1 MKNSTPTT
9 PWQRALRLVATTA
22 ATATT
27 AMLAA
32 CAVPQAPLGNFLVYR
47 PGLQGLAAIPLPER
61 DLPTA
66 VAEPWFKVG
75 EGGGM
80 ALEGPAF
87 DRQGNLFFL
96 DIYAGRVLKLTPDR
110 HLSAIYT
117 DKDMHPAG
125 LAIHKDGRIFIAALG
140 PIGASGSFEAG
151 SVIALDANGGNRQVI
166 VPTTGKYLVDDLA
179 FDNAGGIYFTD
190 FRGTS
195 TQPDGGVYYVPPD
208 FKSVTPVIPKLGAA
222 NGIAVSPDSKVIWA
236 SEFAT
241 GRIHRAD
248 MAAPGVL
255 GRWGTSIPYQ
265 FIGRAPDSMRTDAD
279 GNLYVAAY
287 HQGRLLVLS
296 PGGVPIGQILI
307 PGREDD
313 KFLKVTSMAFLPG
326 SNEMVILAR
335 DELKK
340 TGAMVFKAKGFAKG
354 PTMFS
359 HQ

>member
-1 MKNSTPTT
+1 MQKTT
-9 PWQRALRLVATTA
+9 ALRLCA
-22 ATATT
+22 
-27 AMLAA
+27 LAA
-32 CAVPQAPLGNFLVYR
+32 AITLSACAGPQAPSSNALVYR

-66 VAEPWFKVG
+66 VAEPYFKVG

-87 DRQGNLFFL
+87 DRQGNLLFL

-110 HLSAIYT
+110 QLSVLHT
-117 DKDMHPAG
+117 EKDLHPAG

-179 FDNAGGIYFTD
+179 FDSAGGIYFTD
-190 FRGTS
+190 FRGSS
-195 TQPDGGVYYVPPD
+195 TQHDGGVYYVAPD
-208 FKSVTPVIPKLGAA
+208 FRAVSPVIPKLGAA

-296 PGGVPIGQILI
+296 PGGVPIGQILL
-307 PGREDD
+307 PGREED
-313 KFLKVTSMAFLPG
+313 KFLKVTSMAFVPG
-326 SNEMVILAR
+326 SNEMLILAR

-340 TGAMVFKAKGFAKG
+340 SGAMIFKARGFAKA
-354 PTMFS
+354 PTLFS

>member
-1 MKNSTPTT
+1 VTPSTTT
-9 PWQRALRLVATTA
+9 TSWQRAIRLCA
-22 ATATT
+22 AAAAACT
-27 AMLAA
+27 LAA
-32 CAVPQAPLGNFLVYR
+32 CAVPPGTPGNALVYR

-66 VAEPWFKVG
+66 IAEPYFKVG

-87 DRQGNLFFL
+87 DRAGNLFFL

-110 HLSAIYT
+110 QLTAIHT
-117 DKDMHPAG
+117 DKDLHPAG
-125 LAIHKDGRIFIAALG
+125 IAIHKDGRIFIAALG
-140 PIGASGSFEAG
+140 AIGASGTFEAG

-166 VPTTGKYLVDDLA
+166 VPASAKYLVDDVA
-179 FDNAGGIYFTD
+179 FDNVGGIYFTD

-195 TQPDGGVYYVPPD
+195 TQPDGGVYYVSPD
-208 FKSVTPVIPKLGAA
+208 FRTVNAVIPKLGAA

-248 MAAPGVL
+248 MMAPGVL

-296 PGGVPIGQILI
+296 PGGVPIGQILL

-313 KFLKVTSMAFLPG
+313 KFLKVTSMAFVPG
-326 SNEMVILAR
+326 TNEMVILAR

-340 TGAMVFKAKGFAKG
+340 TGAMIFKAKGFAKG

>member
-1 MKNSTPTT
+1 MRKPTT
-9 PWQRALRLVATTA
+9 SNPARRATTLCA
-22 ATATT
+22 AFAAACT
-27 AMLAA
+27 LVA
-32 CAVPQAPLGNFLVYR
+32 CAVPQQKPGNALVYR
-47 PGLQGLAAIPLPER
+47 PGLQGLAAIPLSER

-66 VAEPWFKVG
+66 VAEPYFKVG
-75 EGGGM
+75 DGGNM
-80 ALEGPAF
+80 ALEGPGF

-96 DIYAGRVLKLTPDR
+96 DIYAGRVLRLTPDR
-110 HLSAIYT
+110 QLTTIFT
-117 DKDMHPAG
+117 DKDLHPAG
-125 LAIHKDGRIFIAALG
+125 LAIHKDGRIFLAGLG

-151 SVIALDANGGNRQVI
+151 TVIAIDSNGGNRQVI
-166 VPTTGKYLVDDLA
+166 VPNTGKYLADDLA

-195 TQPDGGVYYVPPD
+195 TQPDGGVYYVSPD
-208 FKSVTPVIPKLGAA
+208 FRSVVPVIPKLGAA
-222 NGIAVSPDSKVIWA
+222 NGIAVSPDNKVLWS

-248 MAAPGVL
+248 MASPGVV

-265 FIGRAPDSMRTDAD
+265 FVGRAPDSMRTDAD

-296 PGGVPIGQILI
+296 PAGVPIGQILV
-307 PGREDD
+307 PGREED
-313 KFLKVTSMAFLPG
+313 KFLKVTSMAFVPG
-326 SNEMVILAR
+326 TNELVILAR

-340 TGAMVFKAKGFAKG
+340 TGAMIFKARGFAKG
-354 PTMFS
+354 PTLFS